1 MKLDLIYTFNRLRI
15 AKGDKWLTAFR
26 TQYGLFKYLVTPFG
40 LTNALS
46 SFQYFINNTLQ
57 PYLDV
62 FYTTYIN
69 NILVY
74 SNNLAKHQKHIN
86 LILQALRRASLQL

>member
-1 MKLDLIYTFNRLRI
+1 M
-15 AKGDKWLTAFR
+15 
-26 TQYGLFKYLVTPFG
+26 TPFG

-46 SFQYFINNTLQ
+46 SFQHFINNTLR

-62 FYTTYIN
+62 FYTAYIN

-74 SNNLAKHQKHIN
+74 NNNLTKYKKHVNFVLETLYKI
-86 LILQALRRASLQL
+86 SL

>member
-1 MKLDLIYTFNRLRI
+1 MTL
-15 AKGDKWLTAFR
+15 
-26 TQYGLFKYLVTPFG
+26 FG

-46 SFQYFINNTLQ
+46 SFQHFINNTLRL
-57 PYLDV
+57 YLNI

-74 SNNLAKHQKHIN
+74 NNNLTKYKKYIN
-86 LILQALRRASLQL
+86 FILEALRGASL